1 VVATKCRGNRI
12 FVFCPI
18 LSKLKL
24 GLELKQNFHP
34 ETIISEQFQPNP
46 ANVKKDI
53 LSRLWNLRDWRNL
66 VACAQNSC
74 FNSQF
79 SGLET
84 SYKAVVSEKR

>member
-1 VVATKCRGNRI
+1 MVATKCRGNRI

-24 GLELKQNFHP
+24 GLELKQKFHP
-34 ETIISEQFQPNP
+34 ETIISEQFQPNS

-53 LSRLWNLRDWRNL
+53 LSRLWNLRGWYGL
-66 VACAQNSC
+66 IACVQGSC

-84 SYKAVVSEKR
+84 SYKAVVSEL

>member
-24 GLELKQNFHP
+24 GIELKQKFHP
-34 ETIISEQFQPNP
+34 ETTISEQFQPNS
-46 ANVKKDI
+46 ANVKMDI
-53 LSRLWNLRDWRNL
+53 LSQLWNLRGLYGL
-66 VACAQNSC
+66 VASVQGSC

-84 SYKAVVSEKR
+84 SRNAVVSEL